1 MNDHQTI
8 VDEINGLIHV
18 CINGEEGFRNAAAHI
33 NNSELAS
40 EFEKIAHQRAKFAKD
55 LQGEVERL
63 GGDAAHSGTLTGA
76 MHRGWVDL
84 KSALTGGDAGAV
96 VAACETGDDSAV
108 AAFERVV
115 DGALPGES
123 RSLVEKQWRQIQET
137 HNRLLALKAGAAR
150 GVEFPDNK

>member
-1 MNDHQTI
+1 MNDYQTVI
-8 VDEINGLIHV
+8 DELNGLIHV
-18 CINGEEGFRNAAAHI
+18 CINGEEGFSNAAAHI
-33 NNSELAS
+33 NNSELAG

-55 LQGEVERL
+55 LQAEVARL
-63 GGDAAHSGTLTGA
+63 GGTPVNSGTLAGA

-84 KSALTGGDAGAV
+84 KSALTGGDSGAI

-108 AAFERVV
+108 ATFESVV
-115 DGALPGES
+115 NGGLPGES

-137 HNRLLALKAGAAR
+137 HKRLLALKADSAR